1 MWIKVDSGIVR
12 HKKTVRLS
20 KILKVRV
27 YSAVGMLVA
36 FWADAMTNSIDGD
49 VSDRSAEEID
59 EVVGWRGR
67 VSFLSA
73 LIEVG
78 FVDLASGPSKNHLT
92 IHDWNGNSGAY
103 FLQTAAGRDRV
114 AKHRAKKK
122 DLELQAIKTD
132 VTVTEAL
139 RNGDVTVTE
148 ALRNDRCNGAVTPEK
163 RKEKKRKEEEIPPTP
178 FCDEPALSAP
188 ASPVPVSPPEGVGGN
203 EAKEPAHASKRPR
216 PVPEVPSE
224 GSIAPEAIKAL
235 WNETRPPS
243 LSAISTL
250 EGKRL
255 KTLQN
260 RLKQFPAIEEW
271 RTAIRNLSSSP
282 FHCGEGFRADFDWL
296 LSEKGIRC
304 FEGPLGSSAP
314 KPTRAR
320 VPTGSTYG
328 AAPIPLSMLPPVERV
343 DFEAARAEA
352 AQMENTMP
360 KRRKI

>member
-1 MWIKVDSGIVR
+1 MGAE
-12 HKKTVRLS
+12 KKQKRPYVTVTIDFYDHPKTKRLAKS
-20 KILKVRV
+20 LGVN
-27 YSAVGMLVA
+27 VGMAGYHLQRLWMWAWRFAPEGDLVGVSEDEI
-36 FWADAMTNSIDGD
+36 ADAAGLKRTDAVLKLVLAGWLDSIDGGY
-49 VSDRSAEEID
+49 A
-59 EVVGWRGR
+59 
-67 VSFLSA
+67 
-73 LIEVG
+73 
-78 FVDLASGPSKNHLT
+78 
-92 IHDWNGNSGAY
+92 IHDWFEHSG
-103 FLQTAAGRDRV
+103 
-114 AKHRAKKK
+114 RAF
-122 DLELQAIKTD
+122 E
-132 VTVTEAL
+132 
-139 RNGDVTVTE
+139 
-148 ALRNDRCNGAVTPEK
+148 EK
-163 RKEKKRKEEEIPPTP
+163 RKHRDYMREVRAKAKGCELTVNSRELTVNSRELTVNSRERPTTTTTTTTTEEEIHMSVSASPIPTP
-178 FCDEPALSAP
+178 PSSESF
-188 ASPVPVSPPEGVGGN
+188 VRN
-203 EAKEPAHASKRPR
+203 EAKEPAPASKRPR
-216 PVPEVPSE
+216 QVPKVPSD

-271 RTAIRNLSSSP
+271 RTAIRNLSSSA

-352 AQMENTMP
+352 AQMENTVP